1 MPPKPRKPMTV
12 KDSGI
17 RSAGSVQRGNDRVST
32 SAHEDSVLMDLE
44 VNDSRNVERG
54 YAFQEGTYICTCMH
68 MENSECVLML
78 RKSTA
83 NVLDQVQA
91 SK

>member
-1 MPPKPRKPMTV
+1 MPPKPRKPTTV

-17 RSAGSVQRGNDRVST
+17 HSAGSVQRGNDRVSA

-54 YAFQEGTYICTCMH
+54 YAFQEGKYIRTCMH

-78 RKSTA
+78 RKSTE